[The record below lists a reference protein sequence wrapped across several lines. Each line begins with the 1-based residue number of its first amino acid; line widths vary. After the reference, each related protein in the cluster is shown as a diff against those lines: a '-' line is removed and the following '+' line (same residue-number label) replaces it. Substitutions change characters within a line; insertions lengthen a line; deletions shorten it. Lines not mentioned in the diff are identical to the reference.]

1 MRNSL
6 RVIAILLLLIV
17 AVGVE
22 IHPSMALTTKE
33 VHLVMKEDIPKLMMK
48 LKTATGHKGHEAAR
62 DLARVFYEPGV
73 IEGFTETLE
82 GDNDTAKGAIGAACE
97 REYHS
102 PVELLPS
109 MIAALDTD
117 DDHARGSLVRG
128 IGSYG
133 EEAVEAVPSLI
144 KLLDDDEAHVRMQ
157 AADTIGKIGPLALA
171 AIPELI
177 KNLDDRGRF
186 CADAAAYALG
196 AMGPAAKDALP
207 DLART
212 FYDTWTPSSYQPVQH
227 VFHQIGPDSIPY
239 LTEMLHS
246 GNYSKSN
253 YARKALKE
261 FEEL

>member
-22 IHPSMALTTKE
+22 IHPSMALTIKE

-73 IEGFTETLE
+73 IEGFIEILE
-82 GDNDTAKGAIGAACE
+82 GDNESAKGAVGEACFLE
-97 REYHS
+97 NSR

-109 MIAALDTD
+109 LIAALDTD

-157 AADTIGKIGPLALA
+157 AADTIGKIGPGAKA
-171 AIPELI
+171 AIPQLI
-177 KNLDDRGRF
+177 ENLDDQGRF

-196 AMGPAAKDALP
+196 AMGPAAKEALP

-212 FYDTWTPSSYQPVQH
+212 FYETWTTDSYKPTQD
-227 VFHQIGPDSIPY
+227 VFLQIGPDSIPY
-239 LTEMLHS
+239 LTELLHS
-246 GNYSKSN
+246 GNYNKSN